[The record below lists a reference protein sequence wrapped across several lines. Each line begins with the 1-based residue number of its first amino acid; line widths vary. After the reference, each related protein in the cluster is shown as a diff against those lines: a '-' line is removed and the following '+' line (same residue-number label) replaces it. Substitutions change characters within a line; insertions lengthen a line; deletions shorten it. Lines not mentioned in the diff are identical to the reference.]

1 MSSRAKAPARN
12 SKAKSIRQSVTIP
25 APLAVE
31 VRRVA
36 KKHHV
41 TVSRALVSLAEQG
54 VRAER
59 DAKRNLK
66 ASYERF
72 MAEQEPARKGEAGKD
87 LIRAIFGEDALA
99 EDTVR

>member
-1 MSSRAKAPARN
+1 MPSRTKTPARN
-12 SKAKSIRQSVTIP
+12 PKAKSIRQSVTIP

-66 ASYERF
+66 ATYERF
-72 MAEQEPARKGEAGKD
+72 MAEQEPGRKEDAGKD
-87 LIRAIFGEDALA
+87 LIRAVFGDDAIA